1 MIPPYKDVHPTLP
14 PFHEWVDKPFIFSVV
29 LGEARPYDFQQ
40 MEACVGEAS
49 SPTRPWQK
57 KINFPS
63 RLTWFEKPLKP
74 DSHSKGRN
82 VPWRNP
88 ESGRK
93 TGDSELVLLSGNSWT
108 GSRYQ
113 VARLGLNQARV
124 IQQWVV
130 GSWQVLNLKAAE
142 TRGRSEVCAWKEK
155 STVQRCPK
163 CPMQLNPNKS
173 ENIH

>member
-113 VARLGLNQARV
+113 VARLGSEPGPSHTTVSGGKLAGPQPEGGWDKRKIRSV
-124 IQQWVV
+124 C
-130 GSWQVLNLKAAE
+130 LKGEIYCTEMSKMPHA
-142 TRGRSEVCAWKEK
+142 VK
-155 STVQRCPK
+155 SK
-163 CPMQLNPNKS
+163 
-173 ENIH
+173 